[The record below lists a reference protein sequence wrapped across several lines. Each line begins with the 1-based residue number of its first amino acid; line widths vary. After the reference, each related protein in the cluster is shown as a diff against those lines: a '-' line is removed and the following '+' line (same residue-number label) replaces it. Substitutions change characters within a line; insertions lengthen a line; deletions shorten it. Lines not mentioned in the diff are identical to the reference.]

1 MQTAIQIAF
10 TVYGIAALIAL
21 VVASLIKGLS
31 LVLRRFTR

>member
-1 MQTAIQIAF
+1 MHAAFQIAF
-10 TVYGIAALIAL
+10 TVYGIAAAIAL